1 MGMPFG
7 IRGIMLVLLAIAAA
21 KPRPVDV
28 EPRLKT
34 GDIVLQTST
43 SKMSKPIR
51 EATHSPYSHVGLV
64 EVSPDGVFVI
74 EAINPVSRTPFAQ
87 WRKRGEAGKITV
99 ERLKSLSPETAS
111 RVLDVAKGW
120 LGRPYDVRFSKGDG
134 ALYCSE
140 LVTRAFEEGAQ
151 VTVGARQ
158 KLSTLDLSPADL
170 ARAKALHVSIDQEV
184 ITPASLAAD
193 EKLEQV
199 ASDF

>member
-7 IRGIMLVLLAIAAA
+7 IRGIALVLLAIAAA

-34 GDIVLQTST
+34 GDIVLQTSQ

-51 EATHSPYSHVGLV
+51 EATHSPYSHVGVV
-64 EVSPDGVFVI
+64 EVAPDGIFVI
-74 EAINPVSRTPFAQ
+74 EAINPVSRTPFKQ
-87 WRKRGEAGKITV
+87 WRARGEGGKITV
-99 ERLKSLSPETAS
+99 ERLPSLSKEDAS

-120 LGRPYDVRFSKGDG
+120 LGRPYDIKFAKGDG

-140 LVTRAFEEGAQ
+140 LVTRAYEEGAH

-158 KLSTLDLSPADL
+158 KLSSLDLSPADV
-170 ARAKALHVSIDQEV
+170 ARARALHVSLDQEV

-193 EKLEQV
+193 EKLQQV